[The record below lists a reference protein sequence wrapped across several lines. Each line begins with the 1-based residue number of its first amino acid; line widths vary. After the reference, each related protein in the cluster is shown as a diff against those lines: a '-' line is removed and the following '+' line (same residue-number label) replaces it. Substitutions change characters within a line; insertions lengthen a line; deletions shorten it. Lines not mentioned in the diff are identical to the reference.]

1 MWTLKEKKN
10 FQNIETFTNIEN
22 KPTVTKEDRAV
33 RGGVNQVRVN
43 IYALLYM
50 KWMTNKD
57 PLYSL

>member
-1 MWTLKEKKN
+1 MDSKRKKN
-10 FQNIETFTNIEN
+10 IQNIETFTNIEN

-33 RGGVNQVRVN
+33 RGGVNQKVRVN

>member
-1 MWTLKEKKN
+1 MDSKRKKN
-10 FQNIETFTNIEN
+10 IQNIETFTNIEN

-33 RGGVNQVRVN
+33 REGVNQKVRVN